1 MTITW
6 NTPSVLPTM
15 SWCIHQS
22 VYGVSRHDLVTKSIP
37 FVCLRF
43 EKYFLSFDRFCRPT
57 AIILLTFGLLKVIII
72 RKDSNAIPRK
82 TMLAIFYKKYQSGEQ
97 LLMKVGLLH
106 WDICPWNGV
115 GEQCY
120 VTGVI
125 GITRSWK
132 FLKSLILLPKMK
144 FSWYQVGQWQCF
156 YYIKVQIRQKT
167 FTFLFRCCPAESC
180 VDWKSSKN
188 KHKVSNLSSDLKLT
202 QNLKPFHFLYHKE
215 CPILIRICI
224 DFNFAVS
231 LFFVIYHRSHKI
243 PLIMKMWGYVNVS

>member
-1 MTITW
+1 MAITW

-82 TMLAIFYKKYQSGEQ
+82 TMLAIFYRKYQSGEQ

-167 FTFLFRCCPAESC
+167 FTFF
-180 VDWKSSKN
+180 
-188 KHKVSNLSSDLKLT
+188 
-202 QNLKPFHFLYHKE
+202 FG
-215 CPILIRICI
+215 
-224 DFNFAVS
+224 AV
-231 LFFVIYHRSHKI
+231 LRSHVWTGSPVKI
-243 PLIMKMWGYVNVS
+243 SIRSLIWAVTWNSRKIWNHFIFCTIKSVQFW